1 MDRATRDAVV
11 KMGTA
16 LFKELHKDMLAVSSY
31 SSVLN
36 LSADIDVVFTDGTT
50 HGLETASFPHSY
62 PATLNVTL
70 DGDGL
75 LEYKYAGKDHLKV
88 ILSTET
94 QDAYEQAVLDIFDAA
109 LDDPSVQ
116 GIVDSEL
123 DKAVD
128 KVKDSATF
136 QNVVSF
142 LQKCGKTAA
151 EAEAELRAAVMAW
164 ATENHLSG
172 AEFKQ
177 SPLYNGGWLGNSAE
191 LTYAALQSF
200 LDDTAN
206 SAAEYIYNRLA
217 AAMPGAPMLN
227 TILTEVTPADLAS
240 IVSTFVGMDLS
251 GLDGTPAIRD
261 YIFGRICEK
270 LHEKG
275 GKTDTFV
282 TSAIEND
289 MLDELETK
297 IMGSMPDPFAEL
309 YKIQTLEKVFSHSF
323 SELGDVLLSGFVQ
336 GAANEMSSLISK
348 LQDAMKKLPDSV
360 SIKINNAATIDKAAL
375 TAFTGASNGADA
387 MTALANLLKIAGLSD
402 LKPADFAV
410 DSEIPVEFSLG
421 GGTHTMYLC
430 FVLE

>member
-1 MDRATRDAVV
+1 M
-11 KMGTA
+11 
-16 LFKELHKDMLAVSSY
+16 
-31 SSVLN
+31 
-36 LSADIDVVFTDGTT
+36 
-50 HGLETASFPHSY
+50 
-62 PATLNVTL
+62 
-70 DGDGL
+70 
-75 LEYKYAGKDHLKV
+75 
-88 ILSTET
+88 
-94 QDAYEQAVLDIFDAA
+94 LDIFDAA
-109 LDDPSVQ
+109 LDNASVQ
-116 GIVDSEL
+116 GVVDSEL